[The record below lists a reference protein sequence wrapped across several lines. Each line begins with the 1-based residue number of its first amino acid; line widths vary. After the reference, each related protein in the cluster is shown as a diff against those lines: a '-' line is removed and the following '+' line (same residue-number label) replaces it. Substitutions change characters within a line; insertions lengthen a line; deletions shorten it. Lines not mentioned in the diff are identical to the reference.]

1 MPPFLSVVIPIF
13 NEEANIP
20 VLWERLARVL
30 RENFAG
36 PGRDWEVVFTDD
48 GSRDRSLELLLALA
62 RDESRVKVVEFN
74 RNYGQ
79 HAAIFG
85 AFSEVSGR
93 IVVTLDA
100 DLQNPPEEIPKLVA
114 KAEEG
119 YDVVGGWRQGREQ
132 NDSIF
137 RRLPS
142 KVVNAVTRKTT
153 GVKLHDYGCMLRAY
167 SREVVDAMLLCRE
180 RHSFIPALANSFARR
195 ITEVPVAHAERAAGD
210 SKYGLW
216 KLINLQFD
224 LLTSFSLLPIQM
236 LSVLGVV
243 VSALGVGF
251 GLFLF
256 GYRIVYPE
264 RAVEGVFT
272 LFAILF
278 VFVGAQFLAFGLLGE
293 YIGRIYVEVRDRP
306 RYMVRKVHGS
316 RESGVRSPESGRQG
330 SDA

>member
-1 MPPFLSVVIPIF
+1 MNPYLSVVIPIY

-20 VLWERLARVL
+20 ALWERLSRVL
-30 RENFAG
+30 EEHFT

-48 GSRDRSLELLLALA
+48 GSKDKSLFMLLEIAS
-62 RDESRVKVVEFN
+62 REPRVKVVEFN

-85 AFSEVSGR
+85 AFAEVEGQV
-93 IVVTLDA
+93 VVTLDA

-114 KAEEG
+114 KVEEG

-142 KVVNAVTRKTT
+142 KVVNMITRRTT

-167 SREVVDAMLLCRE
+167 GREVVDAMLLCKE
-180 RHSFIPALANSFARR
+180 RHSFIPALANSFAKR

-224 LLTSFSLLPIQM
+224 LLTSFSLLPLQM
-236 LSVLGVV
+236 LSVLGVGISA
-243 VSALGVGF
+243 VSVCFALGLLVYRFLHPEGTVG
-251 GLFLF
+251 
-256 GYRIVYPE
+256 
-264 RAVEGVFT
+264 GVFT

-278 VFVGAQFLAFGLLGE
+278 FFVGCQFLALGLLGE
-293 YIGRIYVEVRDRP
+293 YIGRIYVEARDRP
-306 RYMVRKVHGS
+306 RYMVKKVHHRRGDS
-316 RESGVRSPESGRQG
+316 LGV
-330 SDA
+330 

>member
-1 MPPFLSVVIPIF
+1 MSPFLSVVIPVF

-20 VLWERLARVL
+20 ALWERLSKVL
-30 RENFAG
+30 GAAFAT
-36 PGRDWEVVFTDD
+36 PERDWEVIFTDD
-48 GSRDRSLELLLALA
+48 GSRDRSLPMLVDIA
-62 RDESRVKVVEFN
+62 RAEPRVKVVEFN

-85 AFSEVSGR
+85 AFSESAGKV
-93 IVVTLDA
+93 VVTLDA

-114 KAEEG
+114 KVEEG

-137 RRLPS
+137 RRMPS

-167 SREVVDAMLLCRE
+167 SREVVDAMLMCKE
-180 RHSFIPALANSFARR
+180 RHSFIPALANSFAKR

-224 LLTSFSLLPIQM
+224 LLTSFSLIPIQA
-236 LSVLGVV
+236 LSVLGVF
-243 VSALGVGF
+243 VSAVGIGF
-251 GLFLF
+251 GIYLMI
-256 GYRIVYPE
+256 YRILHPE
-264 RAVEGVFT
+264 GTVQGVFT

-278 VFVGAQFLAFGLLGE
+278 IFVGAQFLAFGLLGE

-306 RYMVRKVHGS
+306 RYMVKKVHGPGED
-316 RESGVRSPESGRQG
+316 RGPR
-330 SDA
+330 A